1 VPLPSRLHAQ
11 IVMPLRT
18 AAATLLIFA
27 MVSWGNW
34 PVAAPA
40 PPSPRSQ
47 DPSTDVALETASN
60 GRTVR
65 IGALSGDAATVV
77 VPLELYIA
85 RVLVG
90 EAEPTA
96 ADASLQALA
105 IAARTFTV
113 VNMGRHEGF
122 DLCDTTHCQVWRP
135 AASMASRR
143 AVLATAGQVLT
154 YNGVPAEVFYSASCG
169 GHTERAGDVWARGA
183 LFPYLQGVPDDVHQN
198 DTPWRLERTLDD
210 VREAVARAGARGA
223 RLEDV
228 VVEARS
234 ATGRVLRVGLPGLT
248 PESLTGDQFRG
259 ALGFTELRSTAFTME
274 RAGDRFRFEGRGYGH
289 GVGMCVI
296 GAGRRAQRGDSAEA
310 ILAHYFPALTLSWL
324 DDLPATRTSPVR

>member
-1 VPLPSRLHAQ
+1 
-11 IVMPLRT
+11 MPTRT
-18 AAATLLIFA
+18 LAAALLIFA
-27 MVSWGNW
+27 MVSWGNG

-40 PPSPRSQ
+40 PPQ

-65 IGALSGDAATVV
+65 IGALSGGATVAV
-77 VPLELYIA
+77 VPLEAYVA

-135 AASMASRR
+135 AASIASRR

-183 LFPYLQGVPDDVHQN
+183 LFPYLRGVPDDVHQN
-198 DTPWRLERTLDD
+198 EQPWRLERSLEE
-210 VREAVARAGARGA
+210 VREAAGRAGARGA

-234 ATGRVLRVGLPGLT
+234 TTGRVMRIGLPGLT
-248 PESLTGDQFRG
+248 PDTLTGDQFRG
-259 ALGFTELRSTAFTME
+259 AVGFTELRSTAFSME
-274 RAGDRFRFEGRGYGH
+274 RVGDRLRFEGRGYGH
-289 GVGMCVI
+289 GVGMCVV
-296 GAGRRAQRGDSAEA
+296 GAGRRAQRGETAEQ
-310 ILAHYFPALTLSWL
+310 ILAHYFPSLALQHL
-324 DDLPATRTSPVR
+324 DDLARLAR